1 MNKILQWSMIGV
13 LSLGGLAAC
22 GSDKKNDTVT
32 TTAASIANT
41 ASNGATPAGTLSE
54 FCAKTEALGDDY
66 AAAQTG
72 TVADDVKAALIARAT
87 ALGEDLKAAI
97 IASPADKDAL
107 IACLAAVKTA
117 GG

>member
-1 MNKILQWSMIGV
+1 M
-13 LSLGGLAAC
+13 
-22 GSDKKNDTVT
+22 
-32 TTAASIANT
+32 
-41 ASNGATPAGTLSE
+41 
-54 FCAKTEALGDDY
+54 
-66 AAAQTG
+66 
-72 TVADDVKAALIARAT
+72 ADDVKAALIARAT

>member
-32 TTAASIANT
+32 TTAAST
-41 ASNGATPAGTLSE
+41 ASNGVTPAGTLSE
-54 FCAKTEALGDDY
+54 FCAKTEALGVDY